1 LSFAGRFGTIPV
13 SEFRDNPVSL
23 SGALAGFASRSD
35 GRARWGRAA
44 IAAAVMAASVISVA
58 AKEAPTTEMA
68 TVALAAL
75 PAEAQATER
84 LIRTGGPFPYPK
96 DGSVFG
102 NRERQ
107 LPSQRRGYY
116 REYTVT
122 TPGARNRA
130 AKRIV
135 CGGYQVTTPQACYYT
150 DDHYASFRRIVK

>member
-1 LSFAGRFGTIPV
+1 
-13 SEFRDNPVSL
+13 VSL
-23 SGALAGFASRSD
+23 SGLLAGFASQFD
-35 GRARWGRAA
+35 GRGRWCHRLRRVA
-44 IAAAVMAASVISVA
+44 IGVAVMAASVASVP
-58 AKEAPTTEMA
+58 AKEAPRVADEMV
-68 TVALAAL
+68 TVALATL

-96 DGSVFG
+96 DGNVFG

-107 LPSQRRGYY
+107 LPAQRRGYY
-116 REYTVT
+116 REYTVA

-135 CGGYQVTTPQACYYT
+135 CGGYQVTAPQACYYT

>member
-1 LSFAGRFGTIPV
+1 
-13 SEFRDNPVSL
+13 VSL
-23 SGALAGFASRSD
+23 SGVLAGFASPFD
-35 GRARWGRAA
+35 GRGRLRRAA
-44 IAAAVMAASVISVA
+44 IVVAVMAASVLSVP
-58 AKEAPTTEMA
+58 AKEAPRAADELA
-68 TVALAAL
+68 TVSLSAL

-84 LIRTGGPFPYPK
+84 LIRTGGPYPYPK

-107 LPSQRRGYY
+107 LPAQRRGYY
-116 REYTVT
+116 REYTVP
-122 TPGARNRA
+122 TPGTRNRA